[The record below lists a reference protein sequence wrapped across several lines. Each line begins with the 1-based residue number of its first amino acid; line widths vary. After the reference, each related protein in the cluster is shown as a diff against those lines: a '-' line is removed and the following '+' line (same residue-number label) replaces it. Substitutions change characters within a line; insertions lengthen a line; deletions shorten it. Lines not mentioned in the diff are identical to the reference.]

1 MRLKVVGMKNNLK
14 FAVALVLAGSSVP
27 AFAQQVSL
35 GEAARRAQ
43 EQKKEAPR
51 AKRVYG
57 NEDLATAGTI
67 SVVGSAPAS
76 GSTTPSGSAAGTTG
90 SAATD
95 TTTSTATGTAT
106 GATAKPGDKA
116 KDSAAAEAAWRKK
129 YSELRDKI
137 ALKAKEIDVTQ
148 RELNLKQQQY
158 YSDPNVALRE
168 QYSRSDIND
177 SKTKIDDMRR
187 ELVEMQA
194 QLTDLDDQLR
204 RAGLPSS
211 WSRE

>member
-1 MRLKVVGMKNNLK
+1 MKNNLK
-14 FAVALVLAGSSVP
+14 FAVALLLAGSCVP
-27 AFAQQVSL
+27 AWVPSFAQQVSL

-57 NEDLATAGTI
+57 NEDLATAGSV
-67 SVVGSAPAS
+67 SVVGSLPAS
-76 GSTTPSGSAAGTTG
+76 GSTTATGSTSGVAGTG
-90 SAATD
+90 
-95 TTTSTATGTAT
+95 T
-106 GATAKPGDKA
+106 GAVVKPGDKA
-116 KDSAAAEAAWRKK
+116 KDSAANEAAWRKK
-129 YSELRDKI
+129 FSELRDKI

-187 ELVEMQA
+187 ELADMQA
-194 QLTDLDDQLR
+194 QLSDLDDQLR

>member
-1 MRLKVVGMKNNLK
+1 MKNNLK
-14 FAVALVLAGSSVP
+14 FAVALVLAGSCVP

-57 NEDLATAGTI
+57 NEDLATAGTV
-67 SVVGSAPAS
+67 SVVGSVPAS
-76 GSTTPSGSAAGTTG
+76 GSATPGSTTPGGNT
-90 SAATD
+90 
-95 TTTSTATGTAT
+95 TATGSNNGVSGTGTA
-106 GATAKPGDKA
+106 AAVKPGDQA
-116 KDSAAAEAAWRKK
+116 KDSAANEVAWRKK

-187 ELVEMQA
+187 ELVDMQA
-194 QLTDLDDQLR
+194 QLSDLDDQLR

>member
-1 MRLKVVGMKNNLK
+1 MKNNLK
-14 FAVALVLAGSSVP
+14 FAVALVLAGSCLP

-35 GEAARRAQ
+35 AEAARRAQ

-76 GSTTPSGSAAGTTG
+76 GSTTPSGSASVTTG
-90 SAATD
+90 TA
-95 TTTSTATGTAT
+95 ATGTAT
-106 GATAKPGDKA
+106 GATTKPGDKA
-116 KDSAAAEAAWRKK
+116 KDSAANEAAWRKK
-129 YSELRDKI
+129 FSELRDKI

-194 QLTDLDDQLR
+194 QLSDLDDQLR

>member
-1 MRLKVVGMKNNLK
+1 MKNSLK
-14 FAVALVLAGSSVP
+14 FAVALALAGSCVP

-67 SVVGSAPAS
+67 SVVGSAQAS
-76 GSTTPSGSAAGTTG
+76 GSTTPSGSVAGTVG
-90 SAATD
+90 AV
-95 TTTSTATGTAT
+95 ATGTTTGVTT
-106 GATAKPGDKA
+106 GAATKPGDKA
-116 KDSAAAEAAWRKK
+116 KDSAANEAAWRKK
-129 YSELRDKI
+129 FSELRDKI

>member
-1 MRLKVVGMKNNLK
+1 MKNNLK
-14 FAVALVLAGSSVP
+14 FAVALVLAGSCVP

-57 NEDLATAGTI
+57 NEDLATAGTV
-67 SVVGSAPAS
+67 SVVGSVPAS
-76 GSTTPSGSAAGTTG
+76 GSTTPGGNT
-90 SAATD
+90 
-95 TTTSTATGTAT
+95 TATGSNDGVTGT
-106 GATAKPGDKA
+106 GAAAAVKPGDKA
-116 KDSAAAEAAWRKK
+116 KDSAANEVAWRKK

-137 ALKAKEIDVTQ
+137 ALKAKEVDVTQ

-187 ELVEMQA
+187 ELVDMQA
-194 QLTDLDDQLR
+194 QLSDLDDQLR